1 MVCFVVFGGFGGPG
15 GGFGGPG
22 GGFFLVVS
30 VMALPLLLLLSR
42 NHRQDHQN
50 HHQDH
55 QNQYTRTHSGV
66 SHSGFSPLQQRLQ
79 RCFGFASVFALKLK
93 PSSPKVSPGCFGTLR
108 PGGWLAGAP
117 RGAPKRDHCL
127 NRKS

>member
-42 NHRQDHQN
+42 KHRQDHQN
-50 HHQDH
+50 HHQDN
-55 QNQYTRTHSGV
+55 QNHPKLESRPFKQTIT
-66 SHSGFSPLQQRLQ
+66 SP
-79 RCFGFASVFALKLK
+79 
-93 PSSPKVSPGCFGTLR
+93 
-108 PGGWLAGAP
+108 
-117 RGAPKRDHCL
+117 
-127 NRKS
+127 